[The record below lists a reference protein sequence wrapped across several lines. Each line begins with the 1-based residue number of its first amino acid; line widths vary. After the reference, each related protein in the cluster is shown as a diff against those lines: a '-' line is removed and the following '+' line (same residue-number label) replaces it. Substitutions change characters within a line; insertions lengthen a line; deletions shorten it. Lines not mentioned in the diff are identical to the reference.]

1 MLINES
7 TYYVIAD
14 KDNNLFVFSHE
25 TQALLVICENM
36 NGSDKYY
43 KLTLVYPGNTY
54 YCDIVRLFLS
64 KYFSNLP
71 LATMLNNNVYDEYF
85 VGILSTPVWFEFNY
99 DKQLPFTEI
108 LKILDDAT
116 VHGFNIKVESG
127 KIYYHCLA

>member
-7 TYYVIAD
+7 TYYVTAD

-43 KLTLVYPGNTY
+43 KLTLVYSENVY
-54 YCDIVRLFLS
+54 YGIVTSFLE
-64 KYFSNLP
+64 KYFNNLT
-71 LATMLNNNVYDEYF
+71 LVTMLNNNVCDEYF
-85 VGILSTPVWFEFNY
+85 VGILSIPVWFEFTC

-108 LKILDDAT
+108 VNILDDAT
-116 VHGFNIKVESG
+116 VHGFNIKVENG
-127 KIYYHCLA
+127 KIYYRCLA